1 MTNGPWPF
9 TEMKKS
15 KSANCQIL
23 KLAVRFISPLLGPGR
38 NEHKVEFVERKIG
51 EWSNHEAKTGLK
63 GPNWLNIR
71 FGGNEIHNSALMT
84 YCNLSYCCIK
94 SSDYSISRIYFAIK
108 NVHSEIFTVFMKQKC
123 DVPVLRFLSRILF
136 WIYFSRKNFETK
148 N

>member
-15 KSANCQIL
+15 KSELPNDLAQVL

-38 NEHKVEFVERKIG
+38 NEHKVEFVEKKIG
-51 EWSNHEAKTGLK
+51 EWSNHEAKTDLK
-63 GPNWLNIR
+63 GPNRLNIR

-94 SSDYSISRIYFAIK
+94 SSDYSISRIYFAAIK

-136 WIYFSRKNFETK
+136 
-148 N
+148 